1 MSAAWVRYA
10 IIMCVGVT
18 MVPSAVRA
26 QPALTASTDARM
38 LALADSI
45 TVGDY
50 CRMAQRVIAA
60 PTVLVAL
67 SADIGIVQL
76 STAQI
81 CNARPRSLSL
91 RALRGD
97 VPVSLRAISRLGTR
111 AYGGTG
117 SATFAAMDEFRMR
130 TRSAELRPVVRA
142 ALGDSVAREL
152 SRITETADGILGMEA
167 RDAALTRLARY
178 ERKLG
183 STSASLNGVEVLLNW
198 GAQLWVPGFR
208 PSTRQGPS
216 PWELVASYVPTYA
229 TVAEK
234 RAQAVSA
241 SEFGVRRYL
250 FGKEYGAEGWRGTI
264 YPTYWSAGAIVV
276 SDRNGALVWPWQAR
290 QRTGV
295 FASWGAT
302 KVAYVRGRNG
312 EWMVSRQVQIIPLVF

>member
-1 MSAAWVRYA
+1 MNATRIIGVACVVFTAMSSTA
-10 IIMCVGVT
+10 
-18 MVPSAVRA
+18 RA
-26 QPALTASTDARM
+26 QPTATAGTDAR
-38 LALADSI
+38 LLVLADSI

-50 CRMAQRVIAA
+50 CHIAQRVLAT
-60 PTVLVAL
+60 PTVVATL
-67 SADIGIVQL
+67 AADSGIVQL

-81 CNARPRSLSL
+81 CRVRPSSLSL

-97 VPVSLRAISRLGTR
+97 EPVSLRAISRLGTR

-142 ALGDSVAREL
+142 ALGDSLARDL
-152 SRITETADGILGMEA
+152 TRITETADGILSLQA
-167 RDAALTRLARY
+167 RDAALVRLARY

-183 STSASLNGVEVLLNW
+183 PTSAPLNGVEVLLNW

-208 PSTRQGPS
+208 PSSRQGPS
-216 PWELVASYVPTYA
+216 AWELVASYVPTYA

-250 FGKEYGAEGWRGTI
+250 FGTQYGADGWRGVL

-276 SDRNGALVWPWQAR
+276 SDRNGALVWPWENR
-290 QRTGV
+290 ERTGI
-295 FASWGAT
+295 FAGWGAT
-302 KVAYVRGRNG
+302 KVAYVRGRKG
-312 EWMVSRQVQIIPLVF
+312 EWIVSRQVQIIPLVF